1 VTVADSVAGYT
12 SAARSG
18 ARARTRDGM
27 IDTMRGVAIL
37 MVIGIHSLPKIEG
50 SALVTAV
57 DALLRPCVPVFLFA
71 SGYLTAQS
79 GTIPLAKR
87 IARTLVPYTIAFA
100 AAYAFMALTNPQM
113 DQRLVVTAVRY
124 VFAYV
129 FVYYYVFV
137 YVGCTL
143 LLWLVFA
150 AAGRE
155 KVTRQPRLLVLLSL
169 SIVAGLMFGAYLDPL
184 LARVHVNDT
193 VIEEVRMRDVPFWF
207 AFAAA
212 GALVGL
218 TRAQSVLHDLRYPL
232 AVGAVLAF
240 AAYAL
245 IRIAQI
251 GDAADY
257 DSIAFFLYSLLFCL
271 AMLGFAW
278 NWHAIAVLGSASYFI
293 YLWHIFVV
301 MALRAVPA
309 LHPHP
314 LASFLAEYIA
324 ALLVT
329 ASLAILI
336 RQAAPPRVAQWLGV

>member
-1 VTVADSVAGYT
+1 MTVADSVAGYT
-12 SAARSG
+12 SASRSG
-18 ARARTRDGM
+18 ARARARDGA

-50 SALVTAV
+50 SALVTAA
-57 DALLRPCVPVFLFA
+57 DAVLRPCVPVFLFA
-71 SGYLTAQS
+71 SGYLTAQT
-79 GTIPLAKR
+79 GTIRLAKR
-87 IARTLVPYTIAFA
+87 VVRTLVPYTIAFI
-100 AAYAFMALTNPQM
+100 AAYVFMALTNPQM
-113 DQRLVVTAVRY
+113 DQRLLATAVRY

-150 AAGRE
+150 VAGRE
-155 KVTRQPRLLVLLSL
+155 QTTRQPRLLVLLAL
-169 SIVAGLMFGAYLDPL
+169 SIIIGLFSGAYLDPL
-184 LARVHVNDT
+184 LQHFGVSDALV
-193 VIEEVRMRDVPFWF
+193 EEARMRDVPFWF

-212 GALVGL
+212 GALIGL
-218 TRAQSVLHDLRYPL
+218 TRAQAVLHDLRHPL
-232 AVGAVLAF
+232 LAGAVLAYVV
-240 AAYAL
+240 YAL
-245 IRIAQI
+245 IRIAHI

-257 DSIAFFLYSLLFCL
+257 DSLAFFLYAVLFCL
-271 AMLGFAW
+271 AMLGFARH
-278 NWHAIAVLGSASYFI
+278 WHVAAALGSASYFI

-314 LASFLAEYIA
+314 LASFLTEFIA

-329 ASLAILI
+329 AALAILI
-336 RQAAPPRVAQWLGV
+336 RQAAPPRLAQWLGV

>member
-1 VTVADSVAGYT
+1 VTVAENVAGYT
-12 SAARSG
+12 SASCSG
-18 ARARTRDGM
+18 ARVRTRDGT

-37 MVIGIHSLPKIEG
+37 MVIGIHSLPKIEA
-50 SALVTAV
+50 SALVTAA
-57 DALLRPCVPVFLFA
+57 DAVLRPCVPVFLFA
-71 SGYLTAQS
+71 SGYLTAQT
-79 GTIPLAKR
+79 GTIPLTKR
-87 IARTLVPYTIAFA
+87 IVRTLVPYTIAFV
-100 AAYAFMALTNPQM
+100 AAYAFMAFTNPQM
-113 DQRLVVTAVRY
+113 DQRLVVTAARY

-150 AAGRE
+150 ATGRGE
-155 KVTRQPRLLVLLSL
+155 PTRQPRLLVLLTL
-169 SIVAGLMFGAYLDPL
+169 SIVIGLFVGAYLDPL
-184 LARVHVNDT
+184 LAHFRVSDALV
-193 VIEEVRMRDVPFWF
+193 EEVRMRDVPFWF

-212 GALVGL
+212 GALVGS
-218 TRAQSVLHDLRYPL
+218 TRTQAVLHDLRYPL
-232 AVGAVLAF
+232 AAGAVLAY

-245 IRIAQI
+245 IRIAHI

-257 DSIAFFLYSLLFCL
+257 DSLAFFLYALLFCL
-271 AMLGFAW
+271 AMRGFAR
-278 NWHAIAVLGSASYFI
+278 NWHAVAMLGSASYFI

-301 MALRAVPA
+301 MALRAVPV

-314 LASFLAEYIA
+314 LASFLTEFIA

-336 RQAAPPRVAQWLGV
+336 RQAAPQRLAQWLGV

>member
-1 VTVADSVAGYT
+1 MTVADSVAGYT
-12 SAARSG
+12 SASRSG
-18 ARARTRDGM
+18 ARARARDGA

-50 SALVTAV
+50 SALVTAA
-57 DALLRPCVPVFLFA
+57 DAVLRPCVPVFLFA
-71 SGYLTAQS
+71 SGYLTAQA

-87 IARTLVPYTIAFA
+87 IVRALVPYTIAFV
-100 AAYAFMALTNPQM
+100 AAYAFMALTNPHM
-113 DQRLVVTAVRY
+113 DQRLVVTAARY

-137 YVGCTL
+137 YVGCTV
-143 LLWLVFA
+143 LLWLVYA
-150 AAGRE
+150 AAGRGE
-155 KVTRQPRLLVLLSL
+155 TTRQPRLLVFLAL
-169 SIVAGLMFGAYLDPL
+169 SIVIGLFVGAYLDPL
-184 LARVHVNDT
+184 LAHFHVSEAL
-193 VIEEVRMRDVPFWF
+193 IEEVRMRDVPFWF

-212 GALVGL
+212 GALVGSL
-218 TRAQSVLHDLRYPL
+218 RAQVVLHELRYML
-232 AVGAVLAF
+232 AAGAVLAYI
-240 AAYAL
+240 AYAL
-245 IRIAQI
+245 IRIVQI

-257 DSIAFFLYSLLFCL
+257 DSLAFFLYALLFCL

-278 NWHAIAVLGSASYFI
+278 RWHAVAVLGSASYFI

-301 MALRAVPA
+301 MTLRSVPT

-314 LASFLAEYIA
+314 LASFLTEFIA